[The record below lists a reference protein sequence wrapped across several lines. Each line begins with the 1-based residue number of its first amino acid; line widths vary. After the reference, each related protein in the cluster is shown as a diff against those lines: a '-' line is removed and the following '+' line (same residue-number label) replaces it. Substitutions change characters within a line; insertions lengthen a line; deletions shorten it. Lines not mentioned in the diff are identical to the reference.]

1 MLPLFPGKRLPVVQT
16 VQPTERSSA
25 CTRCELHTLTPAGQR
40 CIAPDG
46 TPGDILVIGEYPGE
60 FERRLGRP
68 MADKAGQLLRDIF
81 ESVAPGRDV
90 VYSMAL
96 GCKPTFKRTPS
107 GDLVPVQDIPACLDA
122 CRPHVAQDLADVDA
136 KVIFLVGPW
145 AGISVLGSSY
155 QALSVRTGYGWFY
168 NDGAK
173 PVFFLPDPSRA
184 LSNRL
189 IARALKDDIATA
201 LQSPPSARLLDAQYS
216 VVATTEEARKALL
229 ECRKAPYIATD
240 VETSGMMFE
249 ADFRIECVAVAIE
262 NWTWVFPREYCEKD
276 ADLLEALVDIL
287 HTCDNT
293 SWNGQYDYTAFE
305 CDKLFKSAALRR
317 YWDVSDP
324 PVMNLQ
330 SDARI
335 KRKLLEADAAADLAT
350 AANLIGMG
358 GHKQEAHTVL
368 KAICDEL
375 RKYRMSFQKTPT
387 GRTRPPITPVYIK
400 PAELSQ
406 ATWDKWFEYLDV
418 GFDEEKFAYRFMPKD
433 ILWRYCARDAFTT
446 WHLEDW
452 CNTRLILDPG
462 LAMIWEEVAKS
473 AMWAYCEM
481 RMNGMP
487 LDKGGLQ
494 LFAQYLETEIKQV
507 QAKIDGYKPG
517 LNPESP
523 KQVGLYLSTLG
534 IVPRRKTDTGQ
545 PSYSDDSLEE
555 YKAKHPIVDLILQHR
570 ELIKQRGTYAI
581 GYGHHLRSDGFVHPS
596 YLPDGTEGGRASS
609 QDPNLFNVT
618 KGRTERKKKLADMLR
633 ACFKCPPGW
642 EIVEVD
648 AGQIEIRGAAHLSA
662 DPAMHAMLTSGT
674 DFHMASAKK
683 FAAATGKD
691 PEKVTDMDREAAK
704 TSNFAAI
711 YEIPSQLGNM
721 LATRLSISNKQG
733 EELAQS
739 MFRTYTRLREWMDE
753 RYAESWELGTS
764 RTYWKGLPAR
774 RRPLWGLGKNP
785 PTLAALE
792 KELKKSRDAVK
803 IYDLTAARSTYN
815 GPVQGSSVDVIA
827 SHLWETV
834 LWLRANT
841 DGGKLILQVYDSIMV
856 MVKTADVEKTVQFL
870 KSAMTQPLFGNT
882 PLTADAKRGPSWGS
896 MTKIK

>member
-1 MLPLFPGKRLPVVQT
+1 VLSLFPGKRLPVVQT

-40 CIAPDG
+40 CIAPEG
-46 TPGDILVIGEYPGE
+46 TSGDILVIGEYPGE

-68 MADKAGQLLRDIF
+68 LADGAGQALRAIF

-90 VYSMAL
+90 VYSLAL
-96 GCKPTFKRTPS
+96 GCKPTFKRKPD
-107 GDLVPVQDIPACLDA
+107 GDLVPEQDLPTCIEA
-122 CRPHVAQDLADVDA
+122 CRPYLHQDIVDSEA
-136 KVIFLVGPW
+136 KVIFLVGPL
-145 AGISVLGSSY
+145 AGMSVLGETY
-155 QALSVRTGYGWFY
+155 RALSVRTGYGWFY
-168 NDGAK
+168 SDGPK
-173 PVFFLPDPSRA
+173 PIFFLPDPSYA

-189 IARALKDDIATA
+189 VRMALEQDIATA

-216 VVATTEEARKALL
+216 VVTTAEEARKALL

-249 ADFRIECVAVAIE
+249 DDFRIECVAVAIE

-305 CDKLFKSAALRR
+305 CDKLFKSSALRL

-324 PVMNLQ
+324 AVMNLQ

-368 KAICDEL
+368 AAICDEL

-387 GRTRPPITPVYIK
+387 GKTRKPATLNHIK
-400 PAELSQ
+400 PAELPQ
-406 ATWDKWFEYLDV
+406 ATWDKWFEYLDA

-462 LAMIWEEVAKS
+462 LALLWEEVSKP

-517 LNPESP
+517 LNPVSP
-523 KQVGLYLSTLG
+523 KQVGEYLLSLG
-534 IVPRRKTDTGQ
+534 IVPKKKTATGQ
-545 PSYSDDSLEE
+545 PSYSDDALEDF
-555 YKAKHPIVDLILQHR
+555 KNKHPIVDLILQHR
-570 ELIKQRGTYAI
+570 ELTKQLGTYAV
-581 GYGHHLRSDGFVHPS
+581 GYGHFVRSDGYVHPS
-596 YLPDGTEGGRASS
+596 YLADGTESGRASS
-609 QDPNLFNVT
+609 QDPNLFNVS

-662 DPAMHAMLTSGT
+662 DPAMHEMLTAGT

-683 FAAATGKD
+683 FAVAVGKD
-691 PEKVTDMDREAAK
+691 PEKVTDLDRENAK

-711 YEIPSQLGNM
+711 FELPSELGGM
-721 LATRLSISNKQG
+721 LAGRLGIPNKDG
-733 EELAQS
+733 EALADS
-739 MFRTYTRLREWMDE
+739 MFRTYIRLREWME
-753 RYAESWELGTS
+753 EQYSFAWEVGYS
-764 RTYWKGLPAR
+764 RTCWKGLPAR
-774 RRPLWGLGKNP
+774 RRPLWGLGRNP
-785 PTLAALE
+785 STLSGLE
-792 KELKKSRDAVK
+792 KGIKKDRDNRK
-803 IYDLTAARSTYN
+803 RYDLNAARSTYN

-841 DGGKLILQVYDSIMV
+841 EGGKLILQVYDSIMV